1 MGQDITFARP
11 DGGEAGGYLA
21 ECGNGSAPGVVLIQE
36 WWGLNDQIC
45 GVADRFARAGYNA
58 LAPDLYEGRV
68 TQEPDEANH
77 MMSGL
82 DFPGAT
88 HQDIRGAAL
97 HLQDLAPN
105 GDGKVAVM
113 GFCMGGQVSY
123 LIAGHNPDLSVAVC
137 FYPGFVFNRL
147 GSGED
152 QAPFDTSANIK
163 CPTLILTGE
172 DDGNPSPEMADR
184 MDAALT
190 AAGTVHEMVLYPGAA
205 HAFMSKG
212 GDSYREHPATD
223 GWRRALEWID
233 RYL

>member
-1 MGQDITFARP
+1 MGEWRSTTVDGSEMRCYVAIP
-11 DGGEAGGYLA
+11 DGASGVPAMAVLHGGPGWDATTEEAVDNLA
-21 ECGNGSAPGVVLIQE
+21 AH
-36 WWGLNDQIC
+36 
-45 GVADRFARAGYNA
+45 GVAAIG
-58 LAPDLYEGRV
+58 PDLF
-68 TQEPDEANH
+68 H
-77 MMSGL
+77 
-82 DFPGAT
+82 
-88 HQDIRGAAL
+88 RGAPERPPGGGPRSGSMKAL
-97 HLQDLAPN
+97 EFVADVN
-105 GDGKVAVM
+105 GALDYMAGLPEIVSDRVGVM

-123 LIAGHNPDLSVAVC
+123 LTAGHNPDLSVAVC

-172 DDGNPSPEMADR
+172 DDDNPSPEMADR

-212 GDSYREHPATD
+212 GDSYREHSATD